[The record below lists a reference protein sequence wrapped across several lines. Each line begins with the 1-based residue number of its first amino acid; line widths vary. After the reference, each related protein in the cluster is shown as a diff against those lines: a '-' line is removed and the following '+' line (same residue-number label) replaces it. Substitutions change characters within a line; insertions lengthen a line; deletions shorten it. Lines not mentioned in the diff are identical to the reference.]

1 MLEFNLKLTE
11 QEVGYIVN
19 VALAERPIKEALQL
33 TQKIVAQVNE
43 QANPPANDPVAQE

>member
-1 MLEFNLKLTE
+1 VIEFNLRLTE

-19 VALAERPIKEALQL
+19 VALAALPIKDALQL

-43 QANPPANDPVAQE
+43 QANPPAVVAAD